1 MEKSHISVAN
11 VIKYLKKNSNLL
23 RQLRTHTGEKPY
35 QCSQCDQIFSTQSDL
50 KTHLRT
56 HGGGNP
62 YQCNQCDKTFLTQ
75 SRLKIHLMTHT
86 WEKAI
91 SM

>member
-1 MEKSHISVAN
+1 MKTHMHTHTIPVIS
-11 VIKYLKKNSNLL
+11 KKSNLL

-56 HGGGNP
+56 HGRENP
-62 YQCNQCDKTFLTQ
+62 YQCNQ
-75 SRLKIHLMTHT
+75 
-86 WEKAI
+86 
-91 SM
+91 